1 MEAPVNFDEESES
14 SYVLYWDEEENDRLI
29 RSKKLYLAKEKSKL
43 FKQII
48 RMGISNIYRP
58 EIYLSLVC
66 KDKMV
71 EDLRPFWPDVITQ
84 SSNPKYNN
92 VIKLFGYPNYELF
105 VQQPFLVN
113 FLTIIKNQNTEIKFS
128 PMIPCVASILLLY
141 YDEFLSYIILQSM
154 INESIENDKYFVM
167 NKKKF
172 ISMLTT
178 IESIIQINKK
188 ELYDHSKSINLDF
201 SIISLFILPV
211 LFSKK
216 MNKNIVLTIF
226 DSFMHEGRSVL
237 IRFIIGFIIDLESE
251 LLQTSSPSDFMTSLL
266 KHITSLRH
274 PSDIQR
280 ITSLAFGTDYT
291 KRNRINPIE
300 KTKRMDDHFLN
311 DHIKSHLPNFED
323 FYRFYSNS
331 NNTYCGRPS
340 NRIRIDRMLYSKVNG
355 GQLITGSQFYDIKKK
370 LHPSFLHL
378 NAYPIFRLS
387 EDGTSFVPFLKK
399 AKNVSSCMLVIKAS
413 SGTIGAVLAN
423 SIEPFCKKKSSGS
436 PLTTVFELNNMKTY
450 SYSRKNEYFLHV
462 TRDSVTIG
470 MGGNAGSAIYFGDGF
485 DTVVSEACETFDSPP
500 LLKSKREKIEN
511 VELYKLAP

>member
-113 FLTIIKNQNTEIKFS
+113 FLTIIKNQNIEIKFS

-141 YDEFLSYIILQSM
+141 YDEFLAYIILQSM

-178 IESIIQINKK
+178 IESIIQTNKK

-226 DSFMHEGRSVL
+226 T
-237 IRFIIGFIIDLESE
+237 
-251 LLQTSSPSDFMTSLL
+251 LLCM
-266 KHITSLRH
+266 K
-274 PSDIQR
+274 
-280 ITSLAFGTDYT
+280 
-291 KRNRINPIE
+291 
-300 KTKRMDDHFLN
+300 
-311 DHIKSHLPNFED
+311 ED
-323 FYRFYSNS
+323 
-331 NNTYCGRPS
+331 
-340 NRIRIDRMLYSKVNG
+340 
-355 GQLITGSQFYDIKKK
+355 QF
-370 LHPSFLHL
+370 
-378 NAYPIFRLS
+378 
-387 EDGTSFVPFLKK
+387 
-399 AKNVSSCMLVIKAS
+399 
-413 SGTIGAVLAN
+413 
-423 SIEPFCKKKSSGS
+423 
-436 PLTTVFELNNMKTY
+436 
-450 SYSRKNEYFLHV
+450 
-462 TRDSVTIG
+462 
-470 MGGNAGSAIYFGDGF
+470 
-485 DTVVSEACETFDSPP
+485 
-500 LLKSKREKIEN
+500 
-511 VELYKLAP
+511 